1 MNWSHMKTFIWLR
14 WRLAANQWRRYG
26 KLNAILMSIIIVA
39 ILVVTIPMFIGSL
52 VLGIYVIP
60 KAQPE
65 HLMYAWDA
73 IVVAFLFFWLLGLLT
88 ELQRTESLSLS
99 KFMHLPVTVT
109 GAYIINYVSSLVRL
123 SLIFFG
129 PIMLG
134 YCLALVIT
142 KGFVMVLAP
151 LLTAAFLLMITA
163 LTYQFQGW
171 LASLMSNPRRRR
183 SVVVGIT
190 MSFVVLANLPN
201 LINFSGAW
209 KQPIQK
215 GQTQYQVEMEK
226 LNAELAAQKLDVQE
240 HSRRVNELNEKRN
253 REFIESYQ
261 KLNQKVDRIAT
272 IANTA
277 LPIGWLPLGV
287 RAASEGRPL
296 PALLGLFGMTL
307 IGGVSLWRAY
317 NTTVGI
323 YQGRFTND
331 GGRGEPEPVAIVET
345 PGVERKPGMLEVR
358 LPIVSEPVSVIAAA
372 TLKSLIRSPEAKMM
386 LLSPIIMCVVFGSML
401 VKVGSSF
408 STDMRPL
415 IAIATMASVLFG
427 VMQQMGNLFGFD
439 RDGFRVF
446 VLCAA
451 RRRDILLGKNLAF
464 APIALGLSFILL
476 IVLQVVYPMSI
487 DRFLGMIP
495 QFVTMYLIACLLTN
509 VLSIYTPLHI
519 ALGSMKPAKVKLT
532 TVLIQVLTGL
542 VVFPIAQAVTIFP
555 YGLEF
560 LAKTL
565 GWTSHFPVFLILA
578 VLECAF
584 VIFLY
589 DVLLN
594 WEGEMLQSREQK
606 ILEVVTSRD

>member
-331 GGRGEPEPVAIVET
+331 GGSVAPEPVAIVET

-495 QFVTMYLIACLLTN
+495 QFVTMYLVACLLTN

-594 WEGEMLQSREQK
+594 WEGELLQSREQK